1 MKKRFPLG
9 KEYYPK
15 TLIQNLTEELSEKV
29 ITTMHK
35 NNYIDSCH
43 KEIDCLK
50 EKNKKLNEE
59 LNKRF
64 LTIFKER
71 IKLKIKNFYL
81 SF

>member
-1 MKKRFPLG
+1 M
-9 KEYYPK
+9 
-15 TLIQNLTEELSEKV
+15 IQNLTEELSEKV

-59 LNKRF
+59 LNKGF
-64 LTIFKER
+64 LTIFK
-71 IKLKIKNFYL
+71 KNKA
-81 SF
+81 